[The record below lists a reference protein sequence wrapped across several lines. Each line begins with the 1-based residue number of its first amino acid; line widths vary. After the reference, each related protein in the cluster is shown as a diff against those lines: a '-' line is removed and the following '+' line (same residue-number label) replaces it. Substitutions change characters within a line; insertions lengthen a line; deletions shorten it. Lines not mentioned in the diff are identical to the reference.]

1 MGGKSS
7 RPKTPEEENKTVEI
21 DLTPDQ
27 IQQLMVSKANL
38 EDQVSNLKNQNI
50 NLQNQLNIYQQNAYN
65 IQGNFQN
72 FQNQATI
79 SMTQAIQQIN
89 LLKTQNALL
98 MNEKSNLQKE
108 KTSLNF
114 QLNQMKFYFNKMQ
127 IMLLNNMQQMPM
139 KENINSWQQMNIP
152 ANNNFNNVNNMNQT
166 PNFNYQ
172 KVANSYTIIFNVNNT
187 TKYPVSVLPN
197 HKLGNIF
204 ILALYQ
210 NGYTSFMDIRRFKFY
225 YCARNIS
232 NYFYENKEVKDLNL
246 NFPSFPVIEV
256 LGN

>member
-1 MGGKSS
+1 MGGNNTKE
-7 RPKTPEEENKTVEI
+7 KTPEVEI

-27 IQQLMVSKANL
+27 IQQLMESKANL
-38 EDQVSNLKNQNI
+38 EDQVADLKIQNN
-50 NLQNQLNIYQQNAYN
+50 NLQKQLNIYQQNAYN

-79 SMTQAIQQIN
+79 NMAQAIQQIN
-89 LLKTQNALL
+89 YLKTENSLLK
-98 MNEKSNLQKE
+98 NEKSNLQEE
-108 KTSLNF
+108 KNTLNF
-114 QLNQMKFYFNKMQ
+114 QLNQMKFYCNKMQ

-187 TKYPVSVLPN
+187 TKYPVSVFPN
-197 HKLGNIF
+197 HKLGNVF

-225 YCARNIS
+225 YCAKNIS

-256 LGN
+256 MGN

>member
-1 MGGKSS
+1 
-7 RPKTPEEENKTVEI
+7 
-21 DLTPDQ
+21 
-27 IQQLMVSKANL
+27 
-38 EDQVSNLKNQNI
+38 
-50 NLQNQLNIYQQNAYN
+50 
-65 IQGNFQN
+65 
-72 FQNQATI
+72 
-79 SMTQAIQQIN
+79 
-89 LLKTQNALL
+89 
-98 MNEKSNLQKE
+98 
-108 KTSLNF
+108 
-114 QLNQMKFYFNKMQ
+114 MKFYFNKMQ